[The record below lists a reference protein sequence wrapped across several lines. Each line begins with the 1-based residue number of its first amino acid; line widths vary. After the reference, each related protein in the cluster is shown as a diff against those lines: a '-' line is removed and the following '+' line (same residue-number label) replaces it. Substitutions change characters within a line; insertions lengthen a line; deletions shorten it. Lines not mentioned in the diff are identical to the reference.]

1 MYRRPLGEWSPHFN
15 AKGLF
20 LSDYLKDEKK
30 RGHDMLQFI
39 LGDMTYQKQPW
50 CLEDMSQLLAQG
62 SIENVLYIVPDHI
75 KFDSEVSVLKGLNKQ
90 KSGIFGSVAVQVY
103 SFSRL
108 AWYLLKDTGS
118 LSKPALTKVGL
129 GMLIRR
135 ILLEQEASLTIYRGE
150 IRKVGFISELVSLFL
165 ELRSSD
171 IQVSDLHAFEQ
182 AYHMQGK
189 SYAAIEKIKELQ
201 LLYGAFNEA
210 IRGHF
215 VEREDL
221 FDILAQTILKTDLSK
236 TGVYIVGFERF
247 SSKEQTVLLALM
259 KQAYKVSVTLPLS
272 RTYFNKGQDT
282 HPLMM
287 VPVKTYRTLCQ
298 SAAEQG
304 VSRDEDVW
312 ITQSSVTYAADIQ
325 RLHQVWWQLHE
336 DAPINTTSET
346 SEHVFV
352 QACSSKTEEVN
363 RVVNEIARLVA
374 SGHYRY
380 KDILV
385 LMRQVEEYETI
396 IKPLFKESDIPV
408 FLDNAEAMV
417 HHPLVEFLS
426 ALYAIQKRNWQYVD
440 MMRLLR
446 TELWH
451 VGSRESIDLLENELL
466 ANGYQFLRTWQH
478 EDVWENEGIRR
489 RIVSGLTASFEMLNQ
504 AQTMRD
510 GVEALYRIMEQLG
523 IGTQLL
529 QWRDTLL
536 EMGDLERAK
545 QHEQAWQTFINLLD
559 EMVLVLD
566 DMPFDRD
573 DFYTILLNGFEQAE
587 YSLVP
592 PSLDQVTVASLDG
605 KRESPNK
612 VVFVIG
618 ARATQFP
625 KTYEHTGIL
634 SYVEQET
641 LQSVLENGKSLPL
654 NSTQRTIVEPFVAY
668 QVFSD
673 VTDRLYVLYPK
684 QAGEEESAYI
694 KRLRQYVGVSD
705 MPPAFGRTRQL
716 LRHVLVSLRQ
726 QYDMQRDISETTKQL
741 LSHIQHSELDGI
753 FRQLQAGFQ
762 YKNVPVQL
770 HLASELYQGQL
781 HLSVSQLESYFKDP
795 YSHFLRYGLQLKER
809 QTAQVTPV
817 EVGNVF
823 HDVLDQFF
831 KQLSQQHKRLEQLS
845 LDEVQKLGYQIANSV
860 FAQPQYKRFT
870 LSKSL
875 QFTQNL
881 LTETLQNVLRQLHGK
896 QHIVTM
902 DTLMSEVS
910 FAGTKTAPLYLAPI
924 TLDNGKQMLLR
935 GKIDRLDSVA
945 DTYLSVIDY
954 KSSAQR
960 IDLNRF
966 YEGLSL
972 QLMTYLYVL
981 AQNQDKIGQSGKKPM
996 GAFYYHVAN
1005 PYETVSDIMLDTH
1018 ELVHTPVKLS
1028 GLLTLDAHDMAALDQ
1043 DSQVYHTRFKKDGQY
1058 YTQHTMPVLTE
1069 QDMSMLFEYLVLK
1082 YQEAGNRILN
1092 GDIRLMPLKDESFIG
1107 SLQEYRSISLFDA
1120 TLPENR
1126 YRQLKPNTQ
1135 ILDEIRRKVGGNND
1149 TN

>member
-1 MYRRPLGEWSPHFN
+1 
-15 AKGLF
+15 
-20 LSDYLKDEKK
+20 
-30 RGHDMLQFI
+30 MLQFI

-50 CLEDMSQLLAQG
+50 CLEDMSSLLAKG
-62 SIENVLYIVPDHI
+62 TIDTVLYIVPDHI
-75 KFDSEVSVLKGLNKQ
+75 KFDSEVSVLKGLNK
-90 KSGIFGSVAVQVY
+90 KNRAIFGSVSVQVY

-108 AWYLLKDTGS
+108 AWYMLKDTGV
-118 LSKPALTKVGL
+118 LSKPGLTKVGL
-129 GMLIRR
+129 GMLLRR
-135 ILLEQEASLTIYRGE
+135 ILLEQEKHLTIYRGE

-182 AYHMQGK
+182 AYELQGK
-189 SYAAIEKIKELQ
+189 PYSAVEKIKELQ
-201 LLYGAFNEA
+201 LLYGAFNDA

-247 SSKEQTVLLALM
+247 SAKEQAILLALM
-259 KQAYKVSVTLPLS
+259 QQAYKTSVALPLS
-272 RTYFNKGQDT
+272 QTYLNT
-282 HPLMM
+282 SNEAHPLLR
-287 VPVKTYRTLCQ
+287 VPLQTYRTLSQ
-298 SAAEQG
+298 VASEYG
-304 VSRDEDVW
+304 VRRMTDVW
-312 ITQSSVTYAADIQ
+312 VSQSSVTYAPDIQ
-325 RLHQVWWQLHE
+325 RLQNVWWQLHD
-336 DAPINTTSET
+336 DAPITATPET
-346 SEHVFV
+346 SESLFA
-352 QACSSKTEEVN
+352 QACGSKTDEVN

-374 SGHYRY
+374 SGRYRY
-380 KDILV
+380 KDIVV
-385 LMRQVEEYETI
+385 LMRQVEEYEAI

-426 ALYAIQKRNWQYVD
+426 ALYALQKRNWQYVD

-446 TELWH
+446 TELWA
-451 VGSRESIDLLENELL
+451 VDSREEIDVLENELL
-466 ANGYQFLRTWQH
+466 AQGYQFLWMWQS
-478 EDVWENEGIRR
+478 EDVWENEAVRR
-489 RIVSGLTASFEMLNQ
+489 RILTALTTAFATLDE
-504 AQTMRD
+504 AKTMRE
-510 GVEALYRIMEQLG
+510 GVEALFNIIEQLDVG
-523 IGTQLL
+523 KQLL
-529 QWRDTLL
+529 LWRDALL
-536 EMGDLERAK
+536 EAGDLERAK
-545 QHEQAWQTFINLLD
+545 QHEQAWQTFISLLD
-559 EMVLVLD
+559 EMVLVLE

-605 KRESPNK
+605 KRESPSK

-634 SYVEQET
+634 SYAEQET
-641 LQSVLENGKSLPL
+641 LQTVLPDRKYLPL
-654 NSTQRTIVEPFVAY
+654 NSTQRTLIEPFVAY

-673 VTDRLYVLYPK
+673 VTDRLYLLYTK
-684 QAGEEESAYI
+684 QADEEESPYI
-694 KRLRQYVGVSD
+694 KLLRQYIGVSD
-705 MPPAFGRTRQL
+705 MPQSFGRTRQL
-716 LRHVLVSLRQ
+716 VRHVLVSLRQ
-726 QYDMQRDISETTKQL
+726 QYDNQRVIPETIKQL
-741 LSHIQHSELDGI
+741 LSYVQHSELAE
-753 FRQLQAGFQ
+753 LFQ
-762 YKNVPVQL
+762 HLTASFHYKNVPVQL
-770 HLASELYQGQL
+770 ENATELYQGQL

-795 YSHFLRYGLQLKER
+795 YSHFLRYGLHLKER

-823 HDVLDQFF
+823 HDVLDLFF
-831 KQLSQQHKRLEQLS
+831 KQLAQQQKRLEHLS
-845 LDEVQKLGYQIANSV
+845 LEDVQALGQQIAGSV
-860 FAQPQYKRFT
+860 FSQPQYKRFT
-870 LSKSL
+870 LSKTL
-875 QFTQNL
+875 QFTQAL
-881 LTETLQNVLRQLHGK
+881 LTDTLQNVLRQLHAK

-902 DTLMSEVS
+902 DTLMSEVTFS
-910 FAGTKTAPLYLAPI
+910 GTNTAPLYLAPI
-924 TLDNGKQMLLR
+924 PLNNGKQLLLR
-935 GKIDRLDSVA
+935 GKIDRLDSVE
-945 DTYLSVIDY
+945 DKYLSVIDY

-981 AQNQDKIGQSGKKPM
+981 NQNKDKIGQSDKKTM
-996 GAFYYHVAN
+996 GAFYYHIAN
-1005 PYETVSDIMLDTH
+1005 PYETVSDIMVDTH
-1018 ELVHTPVKLS
+1018 DRMHTPVKLS
-1028 GLLTLDAHDMAALDQ
+1028 GLLTLDANDMAALDK
-1043 DSQVYHTRFKKDGQY
+1043 DSQVYHAKIKTDGQY
-1058 YTQHTMPVLTE
+1058 NKSSTMPVLTE
-1069 QDMSMLFEYLVLK
+1069 KDMSMLFEYLVLK

-1126 YRQLKPNTQ
+1126 YRQLKSNTNV
-1135 ILDEIRRKVGGNND
+1135 LDEIRRKVGENHD